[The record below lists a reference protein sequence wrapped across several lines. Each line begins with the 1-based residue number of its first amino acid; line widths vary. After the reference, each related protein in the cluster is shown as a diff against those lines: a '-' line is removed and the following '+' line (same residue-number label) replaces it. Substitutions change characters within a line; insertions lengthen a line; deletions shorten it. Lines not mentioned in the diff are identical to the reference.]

1 VALDRNPSTATAA
14 PGAVRVVVNI
24 VAFEIGW
31 FACVLGAAHGR
42 PMLGLAVAAAVIA
55 IHLWLAAERAREALL
70 IGAAVA
76 LGAIW
81 DTSMGHLGW
90 IAYAAAGPWSGFAP
104 LWILALW
111 ALFATTLD
119 VSMRRLQT
127 RPLLAALLGLVGG
140 PLSYLGAAR
149 LGACELVERGSAL
162 AAQGVGWALI
172 TPLLLTFAGHLH
184 GRRSIWER
192 SSA

>member
-1 VALDRNPSTATAA
+1 MVLESNPSTATAA
-14 PGAVRVVVNI
+14 PGAIRIVVNV

-31 FACVLGAAHGR
+31 FACVLGAARGR

-55 IHLWLAAERAREALL
+55 IHLWLVAERAREALL
-70 IGAAVA
+70 IGAAIA

-81 DTSMGHLGW
+81 DTSMAHLGW
-90 IAYAAAGPWSGFAP
+90 IAYAAASPWSGFAP

-127 RPLLAALLGLVGG
+127 RPLLAAVFGLIGG

-162 AAQGVGWALI
+162 AAQGVGWAVI

-184 GRRSIWER
+184 GRPSIRER
-192 SSA
+192 SRA